1 MATIDELYENIKN
14 NITNESD
21 SENLYNLLHSY
32 QEQQIQEK
40 KKSQSNQKIFNHF
53 FQENTIYYNK
63 TSKIFFNYMDNH
75 FIPCNEDN
83 IIYYILDFMSCNKNE
98 YDDTFDIN
106 MKQNLKGKIIK
117 YIKDKCN
124 IYDNIPETET
134 IQEIIS
140 FFVPSIFTEKEYAKF
155 FLIIL
160 GDIILKKHTK
170 KIHVFIKNN
179 LKSFMNDLNKHISIY
194 FTNLNILNYFKF
206 KYATDHDN
214 YELFLLP
221 CNEINFDFIKL
232 NTQFFINL
240 ICVSIYYSNRFE
252 NCINYLE
259 NEDICKDIINTIK
272 YFDNNTKHDI
282 INSFKSQYLKKDK
295 KQSIVEKDIL
305 FLWKKFNNENN
316 TLINLFSNYHDFLHE
331 LFLSCD
337 CSYQK
342 DSNQNILYNHYSLYT
357 PNISFFINFWNEN
370 FYVDEHEYYFELNE
384 ILFLF
389 KKYDKHKKHN
399 FNELLISYIIQVNFP
414 EHSII
419 NKKIIHNLGCSLWNK
434 KEEIDKFL
442 SNEKYDINTENNTQL
457 YKNYCQYK
465 PNKNSLKISKK
476 YFNMYLNELRK

>member
-1 MATIDELYENIKN
+1 MTTIDELYENIKN

-21 SENLYNLLHSY
+21 SENLFNLLHSY
-32 QEQQIQEK
+32 QEQQLQEK
-40 KKSQSNQKIFNHF
+40 KKTQSNQKIFNHF

-83 IIYYILDFMSCNKNE
+83 IIYYILDFMSSNKNE

-117 YIKDKCN
+117 YIRESCN

-140 FFVPSIFTEKEYAKF
+140 FFVPSIFPEKEYAKF
-155 FLIIL
+155 FLIAL

-206 KYATDHDN
+206 KYTTEHDN
-214 YELFLLP
+214 YNLFLIP

-240 ICVSIYYSNRFE
+240 ICVSIYYSNRFD
-252 NCINYLE
+252 NCINYLD
-259 NEDICKDIINTIK
+259 NEDICKKIINTIK
-272 YFDNNTKHDI
+272 YFENNNKSDI
-282 INSFKSQYLKKDK
+282 IDSFTQQYLKKDK

-316 TLINLFSNYHDFLHE
+316 TLINLFSSYHDFLHE
-331 LFLSCD
+331 LFLSGD
-337 CSYQK
+337 CSYNK
-342 DSNQNILYNHYSLYT
+342 DSNQNILYNYYSLY
-357 PNISFFINFWNEN
+357 
-370 FYVDEHEYYFELNE
+370 
-384 ILFLF
+384 

-419 NKKIIHNLGCSLWNK
+419 NKKMIHNLGCSLWNK

-442 SNEKYDINTENNTQL
+442 TNEKYDINAENNTQL
-457 YKNYCQYK
+457 YKNYCKYK
-465 PNKNSLKISKK
+465 PNKNSLKIGKK